1 MKKNLKILLPTLAIV
16 LFAQF
21 MLLKMFVNQTNQ
33 ETAKIYGDTDA
44 ALPHPSTRYD
54 AKEVLQV
61 ILYAFKNNDLPFPDA
76 GAKTFWQFSTKRLR
90 SHIRDKALV
99 RPYLSEDLWRAIV
112 DFDTYRIT
120 YSKVEE
126 EQAVFEV
133 ELVSPKRLARQ
144 FVIAIHK
151 VDDTWLIDQLV
162 KRL

>member
-1 MKKNLKILLPTLAIV
+1 MKKNLKILLPTLLIV
-16 LFAQF
+16 LAAQF
-21 MLLKMFVNQTNQ
+21 LLLRTFVNQTNQ
-33 ETAKIYGDTDA
+33 ETAKVYADA
-44 ALPHPSTRYD
+44 DANLPHPSSRYD

-61 ILYAFKNNDLPFPDA
+61 ILYAFKNNDLPYPDA

-90 SHIRDKALV
+90 THIRDKALV
-99 RPYLSEDLWRAIV
+99 RPYLSEDLWKSII
-112 DFDTYRIT
+112 DFDSYRIT
-120 YSKVEE
+120 YSKIED

-151 VDDTWLIDQLV
+151 VDDVWLVDQLV